1 MGCGAKRLLQ
11 HRPHV
16 PEISAK
22 ELLQD
27 GVPVEGCEDVATT
40 TDNVLAYIF
49 TSGTN
54 GQSKCNVVTELF
66 SKLAYRVDPH
76 KDRFR
81 QDHEMGWWGAAYFGE
96 VNVALAMTMCIVMMN
111 STDPDWAKRGVTV
124 TGALPSQLRKHAVT
138 KTVASQHSRMCGR
151 YGWKVSKMS

>member
-1 MGCGAKRLLQ
+1 MDYGAKPLLQ
-11 HRPHV
+11 HRPNV

-49 TSGTN
+49 TSGTT
-54 GQSKCNVVTELF
+54 GQSKCSVVTNRMALAEVEWYPELF

-81 QDHEMGWWGAAYFGE
+81 QDYEMGWWGTAYFG
-96 VNVALAMTMCIVMMN
+96 
-111 STDPDWAKRGVTV
+111 
-124 TGALPSQLRKHAVT
+124 
-138 KTVASQHSRMCGR
+138 
-151 YGWKVSKMS
+151 